1 MTRTSPEADAA
12 RPRSSRRWAAA
23 GIAVVACLA
32 AVSTTLAAA
41 ALERG
46 PRIRGV
52 DGDPWLA
59 VQQSGVTLVFRA
71 DQPLDPRSGEGVR
84 VEPATPFQIE
94 VTGSTMRLRFTG
106 TVDHARDYRVSIP
119 ALRGRAT
126 GATAQAAFDFATP
139 PLTVTTLERGGSF
152 DRTGGVDD
160 RIVRH
165 DLSSGSDE
173 VIFSAPRIQEYADDG
188 GGVVAA
194 VLDEDGRA
202 TLTRA
207 GHGADPVPL
216 PLPGDGTV
224 GLLRAS
230 ADAGRT
236 GFVFTGTGADAQPYT
251 STLFLVDPADPDA
264 GARAVLDLD
273 GLALQADS
281 WFFVP
286 GSSYLVAQ
294 APSGSLI
301 LVDATGSAPPRLLG
315 EVGGLRAVLP
325 ASTSLVVDGAAGP
338 AVLDLTNGTL
348 SDIAGAAADAGSTG
362 TVFLSGSSSVQ
373 WTAEDVVRRTAS
385 EPPVG
390 VFRAGAGGRI
400 EEVCVSPSGRFAA
413 VGVVRTE
420 DEIDDYPTRAE
431 WLGRTSTVIDVSS
444 GAAVAEVP
452 GTRPDWCA

>member
-1 MTRTSPEADAA
+1 MTRTSPEAEAA
-12 RPRSSRRWAAA
+12 RSPSSRRWVVA
-23 GIAVVACLA
+23 GIAVVVCLA

-52 DGDPWLA
+52 DGDPLLA
-59 VQQSGVTLVFRA
+59 VQQSGVTLVLRA
-71 DQPLDPRSGEGVR
+71 DQPLDPRSAEGVR
-84 VEPATPFQIE
+84 VEPAVPFEVE

-119 ALRGRAT
+119 TLRGRAT
-126 GATAQAAFDFATP
+126 GATAEAAFDFATP
-139 PLTVTTLERGGSF
+139 PLSITTLERGGSF
-152 DRTGGVDD
+152 DRAGGADD

-188 GGVVAA
+188 DGVVAA
-194 VLDEDGRA
+194 VLDADGRA

-207 GHGADPVPL
+207 GQGADPVPL

-230 ADAGRT
+230 ADAGRA
-236 GFVFTGTGADAQPYT
+236 GFVFTGTGAGSQSYI
-251 STLFLVDPADPDA
+251 STLFLVDLADPDA

-273 GLALQADS
+273 GLPLQADS

-294 APSGSLI
+294 APTGSLI

-315 EVGGLRAVLP
+315 EVGALRAVLP
-325 ASTSLVVDGAAGP
+325 ASTSLVIDGSAGP

-348 SDIAGAAADAGSTG
+348 SDIVGAAADEVSTG
-362 TVFLSGSSSVQ
+362 TVFLSDSSSVQ
-373 WTAEDVVRRTAS
+373 WTAEDVVRRTAT
-385 EPPVG
+385 EPPAG

-413 VGVVRTE
+413 IGVVRA
-420 DEIDDYPTRAE
+420 DAGIDDYPARAE

-444 GAAVAEVP
+444 GTRLAEVP